1 MKAEVSVVPDAAQ
14 GIAASAANDQ
24 RPGRSKEAFFPR
36 AFQKDPDSASAV
48 NFNLWNPVGCFKR
61 PVNAFLHQ

>member
-1 MKAEVSVVPDAAQ
+1 MTR
-14 GIAASAANDQ
+14 DQ
-24 RPGRSKEAFFPR
+24 EGARKRSFLR

-61 PVNAFLHQ
+61 PVNAFLQQ